1 MTLSVV
7 LQDDTLS
14 AVLQDDSLSVVLQDG
29 PLSLVNDNLIN
40 PGQMGNAG
48 GGAYDEVARALQAG
62 QVAQL
67 GDNNGPYRC
76 NVCNKELK
84 TKSTLKNHFT
94 SQTHQN
100 KVCSA
105 TGWADD
111 EGAKA
116 LRAGQVTQLGDNNGP
131 YRCNVCNKELK
142 TKSTLMRHF
151 TSQTHQNKV
160 GDATGGADDEVAKA
174 LRVGQVAQLGD
185 NNGPYRCNVCNKELK
200 TKSTLKRH
208 FTSQTHQNKVGDA
221 TGGADDEVAK
231 ALRVGQVAQLGDNN
245 GPYRCNVCNKELKT
259 KSTLKRHF
267 TSQTHQ
273 NKISSA
279 RPASPQHHG
288 QQIPATKTPQQVG
301 DATGG
306 ADDEVAKALRVG
318 QVAQLGDNN
327 GPYRCNVCNKELKT
341 KSTLKRHFT
350 SQTHQNKMK
359 WEEEDSS
366 QEDNSQ
372 EDDSQEDNSQE
383 DEDSEEEDDDD
394 DQEYNDEEDEDEE
407 EGITRHVLRDNH
419 KSRAS
424 SNIVVSIYCPG
435 NDRPKAVSRGAAA
448 GTQPV
453 SPGND
458 RPKAVSRGAAAGT
471 QTVSPGNDRP
481 KAVMT
486 VLKQDT
492 ARSSGN
498 DRPKAVSRRAAA
510 GTQPVSPG
518 NDRPKWWKQRGSSR
532 DTARQ
537 SRVGNDRPKVV
548 SRGAA
553 AGTQH
558 AVLVMTGPKHS
569 KAKGSRTQPVSPD
582 NDRPK
587 AVSRGTAAGTQHVS
601 PGNDRP
607 KAVSRGAAAGTQ
619 PVSPDNDRP
628 KAVSRGTAAGTQHV
642 SPDNDRPKA
651 VSRGTAAGTQHVCG
665 ASGGAD
671 DEVEKA
677 LRVGQVAQLGDNN
690 GPYRCNVCNKE
701 LKTKSTLKRHFTSQT
716 HQNKIVHFG
725 DLMKWKDDAD
735 QEEESDNNEE
745 IIAETDDKSKLYMCI
760 PCNRSVK
767 RWDLGRHLESETH
780 KAKASNNT
788 VLSIHLLIFF
798 VFLLVASHYTQE
810 TLKAPQS
817 DSAPQNIIIGTV
829 EGMETKL
836 HDTVKKTVSR
846 GAAAGTQP
854 VSPGNDR
861 PQAVSRGTAAGT
873 QHVSPGNDRPDVNTG
888 VTYERIV
895 KIMATSKDIISRETL
910 FSHELAPY
918 PTALF
923 DEGGEMRHTSKSV
936 LKNRLLV
943 PGDLRA
949 KLTPEVIILDG
960 SALLWAV
967 PWPVSQATVSTY
979 ISTVV
984 KNIIRR
990 GERAPVLHVVF
1001 DRYYDISPKTC
1012 CRKARQKRYAPVY
1025 NFSEESL
1032 QSDQVVDKKRIISLI
1047 VKQLCSIQVPRGKQV
1062 IVTGPDA
1069 HPIQVGIGPQQTAVT
1084 HEEADV
1090 IMAYHMLQEAAA
1102 GHSPIRIVCD
1112 DTDVFLILA
1121 HHLHARTNNIPHTV
1135 QVSME
1140 SCTRG
1145 HAVVSINE
1153 VVKKHSSIIPNIL
1166 AAHALT
1172 GCDTVSSFAGIGK
1185 ITALKTLEAFP
1196 GSLDLGN
1203 PSASLDEV
1211 TDVSLKYVSALYN
1224 QTPGDSL
1231 NNMRATIFTKQ
1242 ISNNKLRFPRLS
1254 RLPPTM
1260 AAFRPH
1266 CGRAHYQT
1274 ALWKSAGMPSQPPL
1288 DPLQYGWE
1296 MNGSTLTPVY
1306 SLPGQS
1312 IVPDEVYNLVNCS
1325 CKTACTAT
1333 LCSCYKFTLPC
1344 TKLCT
1349 CKGHAACLNPETEK
1363 RRM

>member
-1 MTLSVV
+1 
-7 LQDDTLS
+7 
-14 AVLQDDSLSVVLQDG
+14 
-29 PLSLVNDNLIN
+29 
-40 PGQMGNAG
+40 MGNAG

-100 KVCSA
+100 KISSARPASPQHHGQQIPATKTPQQVCSA

-151 TSQTHQNKV
+151 TSQTHQNKISSARPASPQHHGQQIPATKTPQQV

-208 FTSQTHQNKVGDA
+208 FTSQTHQNKISSARPASPQHHGQQIPATKTPQQVGDA

-419 KSRAS
+419 KSR
-424 SNIVVSIYCPG
+424 
-435 NDRPKAVSRGAAA
+435 
-448 GTQPV
+448 
-453 SPGND
+453 
-458 RPKAVSRGAAAGT
+458 
-471 QTVSPGNDRP
+471 
-481 KAVMT
+481 
-486 VLKQDT
+486 
-492 ARSSGN
+492 
-498 DRPKAVSRRAAA
+498 
-510 GTQPVSPG
+510 
-518 NDRPKWWKQRGSSR
+518 
-532 DTARQ
+532 
-537 SRVGNDRPKVV
+537 
-548 SRGAA
+548 
-553 AGTQH
+553 
-558 AVLVMTGPKHS
+558 
-569 KAKGSRTQPVSPD
+569 
-582 NDRPK
+582 
-587 AVSRGTAAGTQHVS
+587 
-601 PGNDRP
+601 
-607 KAVSRGAAAGTQ
+607 
-619 PVSPDNDRP
+619 
-628 KAVSRGTAAGTQHV
+628 
-642 SPDNDRPKA
+642 
-651 VSRGTAAGTQHVCG
+651 VCG

-780 KAKASNNT
+780 KAK
-788 VLSIHLLIFF
+788 
-798 VFLLVASHYTQE
+798 
-810 TLKAPQS
+810 
-817 DSAPQNIIIGTV
+817 IGTV